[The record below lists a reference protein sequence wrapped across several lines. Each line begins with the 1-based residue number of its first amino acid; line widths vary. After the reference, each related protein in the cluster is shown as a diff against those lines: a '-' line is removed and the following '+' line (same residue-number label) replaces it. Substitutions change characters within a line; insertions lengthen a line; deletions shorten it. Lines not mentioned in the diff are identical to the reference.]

1 MANKTQV
8 CNLKT
13 WIKGKLLLSKARG
26 IITENILLLKYQIQ
40 AITAELNGKDALILL
55 TTALRK

>member
-1 MANKTQV
+1 MR
-8 CNLKT
+8 NLKT
-13 WIKGKLLLSKARG
+13 WIKSKLLLSKARG

-40 AITAELNGKDALILL
+40 AITAELNGKDALMLL